1 VPGRSRGRQRRPR
14 APARAGTPAAALRR
28 DDAPAAPRA
37 GTIAA
42 AARPPGAGADEEAAA
57 RARLLPDV
65 AVKRLPVYL
74 RALGDLKAAGGAI
87 VSSADLAARTG
98 LTSEQIRKDLAQ
110 LGGAGTRGVGYRRE
124 TLEARIRSVL
134 GLDRAVPVALV
145 GAGHLGNALARYN
158 EGRRQQPRID
168 AIFDADPSKVG
179 EALGG
184 NLIRDMAEL
193 DEAVAALGIR
203 MAIIAVPAPAAQQ
216 VADRLAQAGCDVLL
230 NFAPVRLTLPG
241 GVRVHN
247 VDLAMELEAL
257 AYYVRPDVPPGAG
270 P

>member
-1 VPGRSRGRQRRPR
+1 MAGRPRGWQRRQR
-14 APARAGTPAAALRR
+14 AGGP
-28 DDAPAAPRA
+28 D
-37 GTIAA
+37 
-42 AARPPGAGADEEAAA
+42 RPPQSGANAHPASVPEPAPP
-57 RARLLPDV
+57 RLPLPEV

-74 RALGDLKAAGGAI
+74 RALGDLRAAGQEI

-110 LGGAGTRGVGYRRE
+110 LGGFGTRGVGYRRE
-124 TLEARIRSVL
+124 TLAASIRGVL
-134 GLDRAVPVALV
+134 GLETPVPVALV

-158 EGRRQQPRID
+158 EARRQQPRIV

-179 EALGG
+179 EVVGG
-184 NLIRDMAEL
+184 SPIRGMDDLA
-193 DEAVAALGIR
+193 ATVRALGIR
-203 MAIIAVPAPAAQQ
+203 LAIIAVPAAAAQA
-216 VADRLAQAGCDVLL
+216 VASALGQAGCDVLL
-230 NFAPVRLTLPG
+230 NFAPVRLALPD

-257 AYYVRPDVPPGAG
+257 AYYVRPDLPAPAG